1 MKRYKVAA
9 MQIDNENVAVIWID
23 IKYKTKDNDIKK
35 YIEFFKKILDVN
47 EIVIFM
53 IDMLEQ
59 TMFYGRP
66 DIVEKLKKNSWRK
79 FPWQEYALEEN

>member
-9 MQIDNENVAVIWID
+9 MQIEKENVAVIWID
-23 IKYKTKDNDIKK
+23 IKYKTKERDVQN
-35 YIEFFKKILDVN
+35 YLEFFRKILDVN

-53 IDMLEQ
+53 VDMLDQ
-59 TMFYGRP
+59 TIYYGRP

-79 FPWQEYALEEN
+79 FPWHEYVLEES